1 MPRIPFVKKEEATGE
16 VKEIFDEIEKGF
28 GMVPNIMLAYANH
41 PPLLRANWAK
51 MKAVMMEGSL
61 PKKVKE
67 GIALGVSVDNS
78 CKYCTGH
85 HTHNLSGLGFSE
97 EQINALKQQL
107 DNDGFEAKEQTLI
120 RFCRAINKDA
130 NRIPD
135 KMVQEVRDA
144 GYSDAHI
151 TEAIGVVELFAG
163 FNRFL
168 DSMQVELEG

>member
-1 MPRIPFVKKEEATGE
+1 MPRIPLVKKEEASGE

-41 PPLLRANWAK
+41 PPLLRANWQK
-51 MKAVMMEGSL
+51 MKAVMMEGTL

-67 GIALGVSVDNS
+67 GIALGVSVDNA
-78 CKYCTGH
+78 CTYCTGH
-85 HTHNLSGLGFSE
+85 HTNNLSGLGFTN
-97 EQINALKQQL
+97 EQIDALKQQL
-107 DNDGFEAKEQTLI
+107 DNDGFENNEQTLI
-120 RFCRAINKDA
+120 RFCRSVSRDA
-130 NRIPD
+130 NKIPD

-144 GYSDAHI
+144 GYSDSQIA
-151 TEAIGVVELFAG
+151 EAIGVVELFAG